1 MQFRARSVVHGK
13 TEWDIMQRMDELFS
27 QLYDAGCIKFGEFR
41 LKSGILSPVYVDFR
55 VLVSYPNLLALVT
68 RHLAKRIEG
77 LSFDRIAALPYAGLP
92 IGVALSLE
100 TGKPMI
106 YPRKESKDYGTARL
120 IEGEFDPGERVLVVD
135 DVITDGGAKLEAIKP
150 LEEAGLKVKDVAI
163 ILDREQGGRQILADA
178 GYTLHS
184 LITLSEALD
193 ALVKLGKISDDIRQD
208 TIAFIK
214 ANQFGR
220 H

>member
-1 MQFRARSVVHGK
+1 MEEF
-13 TEWDIMQRMDELFS
+13 FS
-27 QLYDAGCIKFGEFR
+27 RLYDVGCIKFGEFR

-55 VLVSYPNLLALVT
+55 VLVSHPDLLALT
-68 RHLAKRIEG
+68 AKHLAEKIKP

-120 IEGEFDPGERVLVVD
+120 IEGELKPGERVLVVD

-150 LEEAGLKVKDVAI
+150 LKDAGLNVKDVAI
-163 ILDREQGGRQILADA
+163 ILDREQGGREILADA

-184 LITLSEALD
+184 VTTLSEVLAG
-193 ALVKLGKISDDIRQD
+193 LVRLGKISDDIRQE

>member
-1 MQFRARSVVHGK
+1 
-13 TEWDIMQRMDELFS
+13 MQRMDELFS

>member
-1 MQFRARSVVHGK
+1 MEEF
-13 TEWDIMQRMDELFS
+13 FS
-27 QLYDAGCIKFGEFR
+27 RLYDAGCIKFGEFR

-55 VLVSYPNLLALVT
+55 VLVSHPDLLALAA
-68 RHLAKRIEG
+68 RHLAEKIKS
-77 LSFDRIAALPYAGLP
+77 LNFDRIAALPYAGLP

-106 YPRKESKDYGTARL
+106 YPRKESKDYGTAKL
-120 IEGEFDPGERVLVVD
+120 IEGEFRSGERALVVD

-150 LEEAGLKVKDVAI
+150 LKDAGLNVEDVAI
-163 ILDREQGGRQILADA
+163 ILDREQGGREILADA

-184 LITLSEALD
+184 VTTLSDALS
-193 ALVKLGKISDDIRQD
+193 ALVKLGKISDDIRQE

>member
-1 MQFRARSVVHGK
+1 MEEF
-13 TEWDIMQRMDELFS
+13 FS
-27 QLYDAGCIKFGEFR
+27 RLYDVGCIKFGEFR

-55 VLVSYPNLLALVT
+55 VLVSHPDLLALT
-68 RHLAKRIEG
+68 AKHLAEKIKP

-120 IEGEFDPGERVLVVD
+120 IEGEFKPGERVLVVD

-150 LEEAGLKVKDVAI
+150 LKDAGLNVKDVAI
-163 ILDREQGGRQILADA
+163 ILDREQGGREILADA

-184 LITLSEALD
+184 VTTLSEVLAG
-193 ALVKLGKISDDIRQD
+193 LVRLGKISDDIRQE